1 MIGNCLE
8 NVRKNVLT
16 LKNESKENPKTE
28 KKSETV
34 ESPKKEE
41 AKDLTNLTVAELRDL
56 AKSKEVKGYSTM
68 KKAELLEALK

>member
-1 MIGNCLE
+1 MNQIL
-8 NVRKNVLT
+8 
-16 LKNESKENPKTE
+16 S
-28 KKSETV
+28 V